1 MNIAIVKQAYK
12 IVLDKHFFPIVYSCL
27 HDGIYA
33 GNLLEENRLFTE
45 EYCLIQKD
53 AEKNN
58 QSKMIFKTDCF
69 NVRKHNTSQFLTLL
83 KKGIK

>member
-1 MNIAIVKQAYK
+1 MVKQAYR
-12 IVLDKHFFPIVYSCL
+12 IVLKKHFVPIVYSCL
-27 HDGIYA
+27 HDVIYA
-33 GNLLEENRLFTE
+33 GNLFEEKRLFTE

-53 AEKNN
+53 AEQSN
-58 QSKMIFKTDCF
+58 QSKTMFKTDCF